1 MVAIGCVIKTPGSSK
16 NNKTGSWR
24 TFKPIL
30 DKEKCIDCDNCIIFC
45 PDSSVNKQHDTNIV
59 IRTALHKNGKYHLGV
74 GGGITAESDLE
85 FEYEETLQKAK
96 AILDALQ

>member
-30 DKEKCIDCDNCIIFC
+30 DKEKCGICAHEC
-45 PDSSVNKQHDTNIV
+45 P
-59 IRTALHKNGKYHLGV
+59 
-74 GGGITAESDLE
+74 SD
-85 FEYEETLQKAK
+85 
-96 AILDALQ
+96 AIEMIKE

>member
-45 PDSSVNKQHDTNIV
+45 PASSVNKQHDINYDYC
-59 IRTALHKNGKYHLGV
+59 KGC
-74 GGGITAESDLE
+74 GICAHECPSD
-85 FEYEETLQKAK
+85 
-96 AILDALQ
+96 AIEMIKE

>member
-45 PDSSVNKQHDTNIV
+45 PDSSVNKQHDI
-59 IRTALHKNGKYHLGV
+59 
-74 GGGITAESDLE
+74 ITITVKDAE
-85 FEYEETLQKAK
+85 FAHMNVLQMQSK
-96 AILDALQ
+96 

>member
-45 PDSSVNKQHDTNIV
+45 PDSSVNKQHDKLFLFIQ
-59 IRTALHKNGKYHLGV
+59 LHLKQQFQN
-74 GGGITAESDLE
+74 
-85 FEYEETLQKAK
+85 TLHNM
-96 AILDALQ
+96 LQMKKLMQNM

>member
-1 MVAIGCVIKTPGSSK
+1 MVNIGCVITTPGSSK

-45 PDSSVNKQHDTNIV
+45 PDS
-59 IRTALHKNGKYHLGV
+59 
-74 GGGITAESDLE
+74 
-85 FEYEETLQKAK
+85 
-96 AILDALQ
+96 